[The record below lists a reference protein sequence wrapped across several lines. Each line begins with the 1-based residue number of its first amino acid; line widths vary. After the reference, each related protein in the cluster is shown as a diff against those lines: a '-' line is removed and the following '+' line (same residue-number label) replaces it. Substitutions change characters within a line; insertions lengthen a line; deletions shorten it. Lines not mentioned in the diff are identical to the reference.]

1 MQQHDVERLPRVNLI
16 GQTIDGRY
24 RIDAFIGQGGMA
36 YVYLA
41 HDLEADHEVAIKVLL
56 PRLTIDQD
64 SVQRLRREAVI
75 AMRLHHPNVCN
86 ILAVGETDEL
96 PIYLVM
102 PYFAGEPLALRE
114 LRGGPMA
121 VDEAIPILVQVC
133 DGLEHAHGLH
143 ILHRDLKP
151 ENVHLVPDGSRE
163 GGKRAVLLDFGLAKV
178 LRDEPGL
185 VGLTRSGFTIGTP
198 EFMSPEQV
206 VGKELDWRSDQY
218 AVGVLAFE
226 MFTGRVPFEGK
237 TPQEVTLARLT
248 RLPRPL
254 RELRPDLSERLEQV
268 INRTLAR
275 EPGDRFPSMKETRA
289 AFVSLLPRPGVF
301 GRLFR

>member
-1 MQQHDVERLPRVNLI
+1 VRQHDVEQLPRVYLI

-36 YVYLA
+36 YLCLA

-64 SVQRLRREAVI
+64 SVQRLRREAI
-75 AMRLHHPNVCN
+75 IGMRLHHPNARN

-114 LRGGPMA
+114 LLGGPMA
-121 VDEAIPILVQVC
+121 ADEAIPILVQVC
-133 DGLEHAHGLH
+133 EGLEHAHGLH

-151 ENVHLVPDGSRE
+151 EKGHARPPHQAAPSAA
-163 GGKRAVLLDFGLAKV
+163 RA
-178 LRDEPGL
+178 
-185 VGLTRSGFTIGTP
+185 
-198 EFMSPEQV
+198 
-206 VGKELDWRSDQY
+206 
-218 AVGVLAFE
+218 
-226 MFTGRVPFEGK
+226 
-237 TPQEVTLARLT
+237 
-248 RLPRPL
+248 
-254 RELRPDLSERLEQV
+254 RPDLSEQPEQV

-275 EPGDRFPSMKETRA
+275 ESGDRFPPMKEARA
-289 AFVSLLPRPGVF
+289 AFVSLLPKPGVL